1 MRGRLLHEAA
11 MLLAALV
18 GTVVIGCGGGGA
30 TPSTPSNED
39 PAGGGGGGAGGSN
52 GAGGGGAIGSHCT
65 VFPTDNPWN
74 QDISNAAVDPNSDRY
89 VASLGRDKKL
99 HPDFGSNPSYGIPY
113 IVVPGTQPKLPVRF
127 EEPRESDP
135 GPYPIPLN
143 APVEGGES
151 ASGDRHVLA
160 IDRERCVLYEL
171 YAAQAQ
177 SDMWHAYSGA
187 VFDLRS
193 NKLRPAGWTSADAAG
208 LPILAGL
215 VRYEEA
221 GGGGEIRHA
230 LRFTANR
237 TQNAF
242 VRPATH
248 ASGSTSDPSVPPM
261 GARFR
266 LKASFDTSKFRG
278 SAKSVLTALKRYG
291 MFLADNGSS
300 WYLSGEANSK
310 WNDDDLGQLKTIPGS
325 AFEVVE
331 IDEIVKNPS

>member
-1 MRGRLLHEAA
+1 MRGRLLLREATA
-11 MLLAALV
+11 CAALV
-18 GTVVIGCGGGGA
+18 ATVAIGCGGNNGSPPSAPGG
-30 TPSTPSNED
+30 ED
-39 PAGGGGGGAGGSN
+39 PAGGGGNGST
-52 GAGGGGAIGSHCT
+52 AGGGGAINSNCT
-65 VFPTDNPWN
+65 VFPADNPWN
-74 QDISNAAVDPNSDRY
+74 RDISNAPVDPNSDQY

-143 APVEGGES
+143 APVEGGNPT
-151 ASGDRHVLA
+151 AGDRHVLA

-171 YAAQAQ
+171 YAAEPK

-193 NKLRPAGWTSADAAG
+193 NKLRPDGWTSADAAG

-215 VRYEEA
+215 VRHEEA
-221 GGGGEIRHA
+221 AAGEIRHA

-248 ASGSTSDPSVPPM
+248 AAGSTSDANAPPM

-278 SAKSVLTALKRYG
+278 SAKAVLTALRRYG

-310 WNDDDLGQLKTIPGS
+310 WDDDDLGQLKTIPGS

-331 IDEIVKNPS
+331 IDEIVKNPP

>member
-1 MRGRLLHEAA
+1 MRGRLLLREAMA
-11 MLLAALV
+11 CAALV
-18 GTVVIGCGGGGA
+18 ATVVIGCGGNA
-30 TPSTPSNED
+30 SPPSAPGNDD
-39 PAGGGGGGAGGSN
+39 PAGGGNGGTGN
-52 GAGGGGAIGSHCT
+52 TAGGGGAIGSDCT
-65 VFPTDNPWN
+65 VFPADNPWN
-74 QDISNAAVDPNSDRY
+74 RDIANAPVDPNSDRY
-89 VASLGRDKKL
+89 IASLGSDKKL

-143 APVEGGES
+143 APLEGGDP
-151 ASGDRHVLA
+151 AAGDRHVLA
-160 IDRERCVLYEL
+160 VDRERCVLYEL
-171 YAAQAQ
+171 YAASPQ

-193 NKLRPAGWTSADAAG
+193 NKLRPDGWTSADAAG

-221 GGGGEIRHA
+221 VTAGEIRHA

-248 ASGSTSDPSVPPM
+248 AAGGTSDTSAPPM
-261 GARFR
+261 GARLR

-278 SAKSVLTALKRYG
+278 SAKVVLTALRRYG

-300 WYLSGEANSK
+300 WYISGEANSR
-310 WNDDDLGQLKTIPGS
+310 WNDDDLGQLKTVPGS

-331 IDEIVKNPS
+331 IDEIVKNPP